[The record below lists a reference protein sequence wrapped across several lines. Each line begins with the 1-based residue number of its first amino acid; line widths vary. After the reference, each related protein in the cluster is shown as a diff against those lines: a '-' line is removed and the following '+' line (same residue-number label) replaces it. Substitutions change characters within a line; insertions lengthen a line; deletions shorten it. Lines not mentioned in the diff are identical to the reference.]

1 MAPRG
6 DEPPGLRGAV
16 EEREGAV
23 VCVAATGNASVGFG
37 WPIPPIQETEAMGD
51 KSPKNTAKTN
61 KQKAEH
67 KTAVK
72 TAPMAK
78 K

>member
-1 MAPRG
+1 
-6 DEPPGLRGAV
+6 
-16 EEREGAV
+16 
-23 VCVAATGNASVGFG
+23 
-37 WPIPPIQETEAMGD
+37 MGD

-72 TAPMAK
+72 TAPVAK